1 MKDETAFFHPSSLL
15 REGTMAN
22 TETKPFL
29 MGSETEYAVAGQGPQ
44 GAVDP
49 DVLYNLLANAIRA
62 ERRSVPDRGGYR
74 GMYLENG
81 GRFYL
86 DYGSHPEYAT
96 PECFTPAQVA
106 CHDKAGETLLEL
118 ARRRAMRMR
127 PGLRVTAVKS
137 NLDPVVP
144 DEVTYGTHESYTCW
158 VAAEV
163 AAPQMLPH
171 LASRVIYA
179 GAGGL
184 SAHEHGDGFEL
195 SQRARHIVTAVGHST
210 TGDRAL
216 FGTRIRKESDYGMNG
231 WVRVHLIAKD
241 SQRAPFGIYLTFAT
255 TGLLIEMINR
265 GYTVGCGLALADPV
279 EALHFF
285 SRDPWLRA
293 KMRLVNGQEMTAL
306 EIQFRYLEE
315 CERAV
320 QHGGLPEWAPEALR
334 HWRETLEELSKDPRR
349 LARRLDA
356 YCKLLIYEHELLR
369 AGHDWQDLHEA
380 LGKLALLRSGYED
393 KVVAA
398 IVAGSPAGLSAEE
411 HFAYGEALEAT
422 GAGRDSVLERL
433 RFAVRLQALDV
444 HYHELGGLYDRLRE
458 ARRVE
463 HVVVSGGDVAGA
475 TLEPPAGGRAAA
487 RGNWIRDHACEGD
500 WSADWQY
507 LWHPPSQRCLD
518 LRDPFRG
525 EQQVL
530 RLEMPEDV
538 EPVEADVLDLLADP
552 AVPA

>member
-1 MKDETAFFHPSSLL
+1 
-15 REGTMAN
+15 MAIG
-22 TETKPFL
+22 EVKPFL

-49 DVLYNLLANAIRA
+49 DVLYNLLAAAVRE

-106 CHDKAGETLLEL
+106 CHDKAGEALLEL
-118 ARRRAMRMR
+118 ARRRVMRER
-127 PGLRVTAVKS
+127 PGLEVTVVKS
-137 NLDPVVP
+137 NLDPVLP
-144 DEVTYGTHESYTCW
+144 DDVTFGTHESYTCW
-158 VAAEV
+158 VPAEV
-163 AAPQMLPH
+163 VAPQMLPH

-184 SAHEHGDGFEL
+184 SGFFHGDGFEL
-195 SQRARHIVTAVGHST
+195 SQRARHIVTAVGHNT

-216 FGTRIRKESDYGMNG
+216 FGTRIRKESDCGTNG

-255 TGLLIEMINR
+255 TGLLIETINR
-265 GYTVGCGLALADPV
+265 GHVVGRGLALADPV
-279 EALHFF
+279 EALHAF
-285 SRDPWLRA
+285 SRHPWLGARE
-293 KMRLVNGQEMTAL
+293 RLVNGKEMTAL
-306 EIQFRYLEE
+306 EIQFCYLEE

-320 QHGGLPEWAPEALR
+320 QRGGLPEWAPEALR
-334 HWRETLEELSKDPRR
+334 HWRQTLEDLSKDPLR

-356 YCKLLIYEHELLR
+356 YCKLLVYEHELLR
-369 AGHDWQDLHEA
+369 AGYDWQDLREA
-380 LGKLALLRSGYED
+380 LSKLALLRSVYED
-393 KVVAA
+393 AVVAA
-398 IVAGSPAGLSAEE
+398 VIAGSPAGLSAEE
-411 HFAYGEALEAT
+411 CLAYGQALSER
-422 GAGRDSVLERL
+422 GAGGDRELERL

-463 HVVVSGGDVAGA
+463 QVVVGSGDVAAA
-475 TLEPPAGGRAAA
+475 TLEPPAGGRAAV
-487 RGNWIRDHACEGD
+487 RGHWIRDHAGEGD
-500 WSADWQY
+500 WSGDWQY

-518 LRDPFRG
+518 LRDPFCG
-525 EQQVL
+525 EQRVG

-538 EPVEADVLDLLADP
+538 PPAHADVLDLLAEP
-552 AVPA
+552 PVVA